1 MKNDNLIFVATLCA
15 AIITTSLNA
24 KSLVTNAESQLSA
37 ISIEDVDLALKNR
50 AANKEEV
57 STEEITMTVEEDLEE
72 EKSEVIAEQHDGILI
87 DDMLFNSTQ
96 IRLNTEIYDITKN
109 IYNEEHLIEEYGNP
123 LTKLAQSYLQNMT
136 PIIPIAMTI
145 NETGMWSDTRYTWSS
160 AIYSKLLN
168 SAGVDMDRVKIEQ
181 VDTDTYVINGLC
193 SYYGCGTNCTADVNS
208 HYHTI
213 GYNDCDS
220 LGPLQ
225 ILRHYVEG
233 NNYITYDCGN
243 VVLDLMSWDD
253 NVQYFAH
260 TQSKRFIDT
269 ENWNSGYTISNTYEL
284 VALMAVAH
292 NTGTAFLNSKNDAGS
307 LWRNS
312 DAVYDYCKV
321 LGDPHSI
328 SVMTK
333 YVDTWWNDVI
343 EAQKNGEPFTL
354 LGQTS
359 TSVHNQIL
367 SEIGVN
373 KSEYASSF
381 GHKQYYPLKAVLNY
395 LCLERLY
402 YSGGD

>member
-1 MKNDNLIFVATLCA
+1 MKNDNLIFVATLMA
-15 AIITTSLNA
+15 AIITTSLNT
-24 KSLVTNAESQLSA
+24 KSIITKAESQLST

-50 AANKEEV
+50 VANKEEV

-72 EKSEVIAEQHDGILI
+72 EKSEVIAEQHEGILI
-87 DDMLFNSTQ
+87 DDMLFNNTQ
-96 IRLNTEIYDITKN
+96 IRLNTEIYEITED
-109 IYNEEHLIEEYGNP
+109 IYNEEHLIDDYGSP
-123 LTKLAQSYLQNMT
+123 STKLAQSYLQNMT

-160 AIYSKLLN
+160 AIYSKLL
-168 SAGVDMDRVKIEQ
+168 SSVGVDMDRVKIEQ

-193 SYYGCGTNCTADVNS
+193 NYYGCGTNCIADVNS

-225 ILRHYVEG
+225 ILRHYIEG
-233 NNYITYDCGN
+233 DNYITYDCGN

-253 NVQYFAH
+253 NVQYFTH
-260 TQSKRFIDT
+260 TQSKRFLDAG
-269 ENWNSGYTISNTYEL
+269 NWNSDYTISNTYEL

-292 NTGTAFLNSKNDAGS
+292 NTGTAFLNSKSDAGS

-312 DAVYDYCKV
+312 DAVYAYCKL
-321 LGDPHSI
+321 LGDPHST

-333 YVDTWWNDVI
+333 YVDSWWDDVI
-343 EAQKNGEPFTL
+343 EAQKNGESFTL
-354 LGQTS
+354 LGQMP

-367 SEIGVN
+367 SEIGVD

>member
-1 MKNDNLIFVATLCA
+1 MKNDNLIFVATLMA

-24 KSLVTNAESQLSA
+24 KSIITKAESQLST

-50 AANKEEV
+50 VANKEEV

-72 EKSEVIAEQHDGILI
+72 EKSEVIAEQHDDILI
-87 DDMLFNSTQ
+87 DDMLFNNTQ

-109 IYNEEHLIEEYGNP
+109 IYNEEHLIEEYGDP
-123 LTKLAQSYLQNMT
+123 STKLAQSYLQNMT

-160 AIYSKLLN
+160 AIYSKLLD

-193 SYYGCGTNCTADVNS
+193 SYYGCGTKCAADVDS

-233 NNYITYDCGN
+233 DNYITYDCGN

-260 TQSKRFIDT
+260 TQSKRFLDV
-269 ENWNSGYTISNTYEL
+269 ENWNSGYIISNTYEL

-312 DAVYDYCKV
+312 DAVYAYCKL
-321 LGDPHSI
+321 LGDPHST

-333 YVDTWWNDVI
+333 YVDSWWNDVI
-343 EAQKNGEPFTL
+343 EAQKNGESFTL

-359 TSVHNQIL
+359 TDVHNQIL